1 MAGKWK
7 IAKAFGEAAA
17 KRAKKGKG
25 IPESVEGA
33 ALKHVDF
40 STNKPFDDIGRAFN
54 EGVNH
59 GNRESWTV
67 RYGSDNGKTAVE
79 RFNTEEEARKFYDDH
94 YGADGIDFLEE
105 PALESGAKPRSN
117 QLQKDFDEAFDEA
130 AENHGYKKWRE
141 ESKDMPLNDGF
152 GGDLHD
158 VNREDAVQRSREEII
173 KALQQNTDRDVT
185 DVLRDFGYIFEE

>member
-17 KRAKKGKG
+17 KMAKKGKG

-33 ALKHVDF
+33 ALEHVDF
-40 STNKPFDDIGRAFN
+40 STNKPFDDVGRAFN
-54 EGVNH
+54 EGVNR

-130 AENHGYKKWRE
+130 VKTHTKEDPNRGKFTE
-141 ESKDMPLNDGF
+141 EEVRGEAIDMLKGGAKIEDVFDFLRGKIDYVKMKD
-152 GGDLHD
+152 
-158 VNREDAVQRSREEII
+158 
-173 KALQQNTDRDVT
+173 
-185 DVLRDFGYIFEE
+185 

>member
-1 MAGKWK
+1 MAGNWQ
-7 IAKAFGEAAA
+7 IAKAMM
-17 KRAKKGKG
+17 RALANKGKG
-25 IPESVEGA
+25 KGGEIEKAAQSRFKKDINAAAAGNDEATHRAAQEWQGEIEGEIMNKEARTRAEQQA
-33 ALKHVDF
+33 ADMPGNYEK
-40 STNKPFDDIGRAFN
+40 NKRDIEHFEYNDIEDKATDKALEDAFN
-54 EGVNH
+54 EG
-59 GNRESWTV
+59 
-67 RYGSDNGKTAVE
+67 
-79 RFNTEEEARKFYDDH
+79 
-94 YGADGIDFLEE
+94 
-105 PALESGAKPRSN
+105 
-117 QLQKDFDEAFDEA
+117 FDAA